1 MKKKFYYAGM
11 LAAGLLTF
19 ASCNN
24 DEDPIVGGGQ
34 TPTEETSGAE
44 IVLSIANGGDG
55 LTTRAGRPLLSSEAK
70 QNIDKVTIVIY
81 NKTNQTIIAKKT
93 FDDWMSV
100 STAYGTATDGSED
113 HGRKL
118 TWKLTTEERASLP
131 AGNSVAVYAV
141 GYNTSEPLFEGIE
154 TALDANSLT
163 TATFKTDAE
172 NNFFYS
178 TALTTAAGVDADEI
192 FAGEIAELEVNDA
205 GEFDLEANPEAN
217 VIILRRQVSGTFGY
231 FTKIPAVVNGE
242 RVKILR
248 LVTTKRN
255 RSIIFGGFRSMEDPE
270 NFNQEKVINGMDP
283 QTDFDAQLLGSTV
296 NDAFVVYE
304 IDLSKWFPGGEVDLP
319 YDSNGD
325 GLLDEADENWR
336 INPEL
341 AAEGAIKLA
350 AGAVLGDSYLVAAA
364 VNQEEI
370 NQGMP
375 SFQLQ
380 LLGVDN
386 RILKA
391 WTPLVRQREE
401 LARMRT
407 IVTLV
412 DGRTVVT
419 TESNPESF
427 ITFSIARNNLFTLG
441 EKNNDQI
448 YGQDV
453 PLDLSNEKELVMDVN
468 PEWEAL
474 EAILIN

>member
-1 MKKKFYYAGM
+1 MRPTYYIWYSL
-11 LAAGLLTF
+11 LAIAFFSCGNDNLPNPDDQVEELTQTF
-19 ASCNN
+19 RFRIEN
-24 DEDPIVGGGQ
+24 VGESSVQ
-34 TPTEETSGAE
+34 TKSDRE
-44 IVLSIANGGDG
+44 
-55 LTTRAGRPLLSSEAK
+55 GRPLFSMSPKHTIDRVAILILRNDSSAEVVYKRTIEGWSDTDNRLVAAYIDGNTWGREAVITLSGDERLEDGASYIVYGIGYHTGSYGDYEAFK
-70 QNIDKVTIVIY
+70 GIEVGDK
-81 NKTNQTIIAKKT
+81 
-93 FDDWMSV
+93 FL
-100 STAYGTATDGSED
+100 STETATIPLDG
-113 HGRKL
+113 
-118 TWKLTTEERASLP
+118 
-131 AGNSVAVYAV
+131 YA
-141 GYNTSEPLFEGIE
+141 E
-154 TALDANSLT
+154 
-163 TATFKTDAE
+163 
-172 NNFFYS
+172 
-178 TALTTAAGVDADEI
+178 EI
-192 FAGEIAELEVNDA
+192 FAGATILHAKEGKLWSRSSSEAELE
-205 GEFDLEANPEAN
+205 EAKVVA
-217 VIILRRQVSGTFGY
+217 RRQVGGTFGY

-242 RVKILR
+242 RVKTLR
-248 LVTTKRN
+248 LVATKRN

-325 GLLDEADENWR
+325 GLF
-336 INPEL
+336 
-341 AAEGAIKLA
+341 
-350 AGAVLGDSYLVAAA
+350 YLVAAA

-412 DGRTVVT
+412 DGRTDVT